1 MKKILFLLVMLFGV
15 TSFAIAQSSSYYY
28 QKAQQCEHEYQYYKS
43 KGDHAQHYAESYRR
57 SAMNAHSTSGARD
70 FSFTA
75 DRFQREANEHYQRAQ
90 RYAQEA
96 ANYRRQADNLAR
108 QGR

>member
-15 TSFAIAQSSSYYY
+15 ISITVAQSSTHYY
-28 QKAQQCEHEYQYYKS
+28 QKAQESERQYEYYKR
-43 KGDHAQHYAESYRR
+43 KGDAAMHNAESYRR
-57 SAMNAHSTSGARD
+57 SAINARTASGARD
-70 FSFTA
+70 FSYTA

-96 ANYRRQADNLAR
+96 ANYRRDADRLAR